1 MDSCPQPPLSFFSFG
16 TPDLGL
22 VLCTDLAAD
31 REIFDTFC
39 LENTGEDGSLSHQTD
54 AGRDADLFITHALDE
69 LDGFLNTGQA
79 AVKLAFNA
87 RGGAGN
93 QTLFRVVAVD
103 FKCFLEQCLIYVVV
117 RQNGGYC
124 SSLAERQPSLLQS
137 EQLCV
142 HFSSDIILSSL

>member
-1 MDSCPQPPLSFFSFG
+1 MNSMVPRHGQ
-16 TPDLGL
+16 
-22 VLCTDLAAD
+22 AD
-31 REIFDTFC
+31 RKT
-39 LENTGEDGSLSHQTD
+39 
-54 AGRDADLFITHALDE
+54 R
-69 LDGFLNTGQA
+69 
-79 AVKLAFNA
+79 FNA

-103 FKCFLEQCLIYVVV
+103 FKCFLEQCLSTFVV